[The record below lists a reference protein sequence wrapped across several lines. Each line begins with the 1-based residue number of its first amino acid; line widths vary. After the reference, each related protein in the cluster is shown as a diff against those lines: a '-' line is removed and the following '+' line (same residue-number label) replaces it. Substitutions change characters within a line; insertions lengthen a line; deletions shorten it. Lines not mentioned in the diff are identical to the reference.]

1 VYGMSMVARRDKRV
15 QMLFSQE
22 EWAMLQTL
30 AETTGIT
37 ASDWVRLRVR
47 EAYGKA
53 HPLVSGA
60 KKGRR

>member
-1 VYGMSMVARRDKRV
+1 MMIHRDKRV

-30 AETTGIT
+30 AERAGIT

-47 EAYGKA
+47 EAYGKD

-60 KKGRR
+60 SVKKGRK